1 MIPEFDENGQ
11 LPPGIHRATW
21 SEFVERYAT
30 TNHRRKL
37 LEGMERLIEHLKSIE
52 CTALYVNGSFVTSK
66 ERPND
71 YDACWNVR
79 GVKFEL
85 IDPVLL
91 GADDDGKQAML
102 EKYGGDI
109 RPDQFSPVELDGTYL
124 DFFRIDRDGNPKGIV
139 ELSLVEIEP

>member
-1 MIPEFDENGQ
+1 
-11 LPPGIHRATW
+11 
-21 SEFVERYAT
+21 
-30 TNHRRKL
+30 
-37 LEGMERLIEHLKSIE
+37 MERLIKHLKSIK

-124 DFFRIDRDGNPKGIV
+124 DFFQIDRDGNPKGIV